1 MLAHRSRSTARLA
14 QSLAGR
20 PVHSFTSPI
29 QLFLGRPRGRL
40 PWTLPSI
47 DVVRRLFLR
56 LIWRTDH
63 RDMAHLV
70 VIRYLLRRSVYQSV
84 LSVSYLWQILSELS
98 HFVNL
103 T

>member
-1 MLAHRSRSTARLA
+1 
-14 QSLAGR
+14 
-20 PVHSFTSPI
+20 
-29 QLFLGRPRGRL
+29 
-40 PWTLPSI
+40 
-47 DVVRRLFLR
+47 
-56 LIWRTDH
+56 
-63 RDMAHLV
+63 MAHLV